1 MIKSFWYSSLHLITF
16 GAINNRIVPIL
27 TQTCINMKGQLYLI
41 PNTLGESSIERNLP
55 AETIEIIRSI
65 KYFVVENIRSARRFL
80 KKVDRNI
87 EIEELTFYVLDK
99 HTNINDIPSFLKP
112 IADGKHLGL
121 LSEAGCP
128 GVADPGA
135 DVVQLA
141 HEQKV
146 RVIPMVGPSS
156 ILLSVMA
163 SGLNGQSF
171 AFNGYLPVKKDEV
184 GKYIKHL
191 EERSIREKQ
200 TQLFIE
206 APYRNTKLLQELI
219 HSCRPQTR
227 LCIACDITLE
237 TEFIQTKTIAQWKGK
252 VPDIN
257 KRPAIF
263 LILG

>member
-1 MIKSFWYSSLHLITF
+1 
-16 GAINNRIVPIL
+16 
-27 TQTCINMKGQLYLI
+27 MKGKLYLI
-41 PNTLGESSIERNLP
+41 PNTLGESPIERNLP

-65 KYFVVENIRSARRFL
+65 KHFVVENVRSARRFL
-80 KKVDRNI
+80 KKVDKAI
-87 EIEELTFYVLDK
+87 EIDDLTFYVLDK
-99 HTNINDIPSFLKP
+99 HTNPNDIPGFLKP
-112 IADGKHLGL
+112 CHDGNKLGL

-135 DVVQLA
+135 DVVKLA
-141 HEQKV
+141 HEKKIQT
-146 RVIPMVGPSS
+146 IPLVGPSS

-171 AFNGYLPVKKDEV
+171 AFNGYIPLKKGEV
-184 GKYIKHL
+184 GKHIKHL
-191 EERSIREKQ
+191 EDRSIREKQ

-206 APYRNTKLLQELI
+206 APYRNMKVLQEIL
-219 HSCRPQTR
+219 SACRPQTR

-237 TEFIQTKTIAQWKGK
+237 TEFIQTKTIAQWKSK
-252 VPDIN
+252 LPEIN

>member
-1 MIKSFWYSSLHLITF
+1 MSFINKLVHL
-16 GAINNRIVPIL
+16 
-27 TQTCINMKGQLYLI
+27 MKGNLYLI
-41 PNTLGESSIERNLP
+41 PNTLGESPIERNLP
-55 AETIEIIRSI
+55 KDTIEIIRSI
-65 KYFVVENIRSARRFL
+65 SFFVVENIRSARRFL
-80 KKVDRNI
+80 KKVDNAI
-87 EIEELTFYVLDK
+87 EIDKLTFYVLDK
-99 HTNINDIPSFLKP
+99 HTNPNDIPGFLKP
-112 IADGKHLGL
+112 LLEGKNLGL

-135 DVVQLA
+135 DVVKLA
-141 HEQKV
+141 HEKNFN
-146 RVIPMVGPSS
+146 VIPLVGPSS

-171 AFNGYLPVKKDEV
+171 AFNGYLPLKKGEV
-184 GKYIKHL
+184 GKHIKHL

-206 APYRNTKLLQELI
+206 APYRNAKLLQELLI
-219 HSCRPQTR
+219 ACRPQTR

-237 TEFIQTKTIAQWKGK
+237 TEYIQTKTIAQWKGK

>member
-1 MIKSFWYSSLHLITF
+1 
-16 GAINNRIVPIL
+16 
-27 TQTCINMKGQLYLI
+27 MKGNLYLI
-41 PNTLGESSIERNLP
+41 PTTLGESPIERNLP
-55 AETIEIIRSI
+55 HDTIEIIRSV

-80 KKVDRNI
+80 KKVDKTI
-87 EIEELTFYVLDK
+87 EIDELTFFVLDK
-99 HTNINDIPSFLKP
+99 HTNLDDIPGFLKP
-112 IADGKHLGL
+112 MHDGHHLGM

-135 DVVQLA
+135 DIVKLA
-141 HEQKV
+141 HEKNLHV
-146 RVIPMVGPSS
+146 VPLVGPSS

-171 AFNGYLPVKKDEV
+171 AFNGYLPLKSGEV
-184 GKYIKHL
+184 AKHIKRL
-191 EERSIREKQ
+191 EERSIKESQ

-206 APYRNTKLLQELI
+206 TPYRNMKMLQELI
-219 HSCRPQTR
+219 AACRPQTR

-237 TEFIQTKTIAQWKGK
+237 TEFIQTKSIAQWKK
-252 VPDIN
+252 NMPEIN

>member
-1 MIKSFWYSSLHLITF
+1 
-16 GAINNRIVPIL
+16 
-27 TQTCINMKGQLYLI
+27 MKGQLYLI
-41 PNTLGESSIERNLP
+41 PNTLGESPIERNLP
-55 AETIEIIRSI
+55 AETIETIRSI
-65 KYFVVENIRSARRFL
+65 KHFVVENIRSARRFL
-80 KKVDRNI
+80 KKVDKDI
-87 EIEELTFYVLDK
+87 EIDELTFYVLDK
-99 HTNINDIPSFLKP
+99 HTNPNDIPGFLKP
-112 IADGKHLGL
+112 CYDGNNLGL

-135 DVVQLA
+135 DVVKLA
-141 HEQKV
+141 HEKKV
-146 RVIPMVGPSS
+146 QVIPLVGPSS

-171 AFNGYLPVKKDEV
+171 AFNGYIPLKKGEV
-184 GKYIKHL
+184 GKHIKHL

-206 APYRNTKLLQELI
+206 APYRNLKVLQEIL
-219 HSCRPQTR
+219 SACRPQTR

-237 TEFIQTKTIAQWKGK
+237 TEFIQTKTIAQWKSNI
-252 VPDIN
+252 PEIN

>member
-1 MIKSFWYSSLHLITF
+1 
-16 GAINNRIVPIL
+16 
-27 TQTCINMKGQLYLI
+27 MKGNLYLI
-41 PNTLGESSIERNLP
+41 PNTLGESPIERNLP
-55 AETIEIIRSI
+55 KDTIEIIRSI
-65 KYFVVENIRSARRFL
+65 SFFVVENIRSARRFL
-80 KKVDRNI
+80 KKVDNAI
-87 EIEELTFYVLDK
+87 EIDKLTFYVLDK
-99 HTNINDIPSFLKP
+99 HTNPNDIPGFLKP
-112 IADGKHLGL
+112 LLEGENLGL

-135 DVVQLA
+135 DVVKLA
-141 HEQKV
+141 HEKNFN
-146 RVIPMVGPSS
+146 VIPLVGPSS

-171 AFNGYLPVKKDEV
+171 AFNGYLPLKKGEV
-184 GKYIKHL
+184 GKHIKHL

-206 APYRNTKLLQELI
+206 APYRNAKLLQELLI
-219 HSCRPQTR
+219 ACRPQTR

-237 TEFIQTKTIAQWKGK
+237 TEYIQTKTIAQWKGK

>member
-1 MIKSFWYSSLHLITF
+1 MR
-16 GAINNRIVPIL
+16 GN
-27 TQTCINMKGQLYLI
+27 LYLI
-41 PNTLGESSIERNLP
+41 PNTLGESPIERNLP
-55 AETIEIIRSI
+55 HDTIEIIRST

-80 KKVDRNI
+80 KKVDKQI
-87 EIEELTFYVLDK
+87 IIDELTFFVLDK
-99 HTNINDIPSFLKP
+99 HTNPNDIPGFLKP
-112 IADGKHLGL
+112 LLDGHHLGM

-135 DVVQLA
+135 DIVKLA
-141 HEQKV
+141 HEKGLEV
-146 RVIPMVGPSS
+146 VPLVGPSS

-171 AFNGYLPVKKDEV
+171 AFNGYLPLKKGDV
-184 GKYIKHL
+184 GKQIKHL

-206 APYRNTKLLQELI
+206 TPYRNMKMLQELVTT
-219 HSCRPQTR
+219 CRPQTR

-237 TEFIQTKTIAQWKGK
+237 TEYIQTKTIAKWKGK
-252 VPDIN
+252 LPDIN

>member
-1 MIKSFWYSSLHLITF
+1 
-16 GAINNRIVPIL
+16 
-27 TQTCINMKGQLYLI
+27 MKGQLYLI
-41 PNTLGESSIERNLP
+41 PNTLGDSPIERNLP
-55 AETIEIIRSI
+55 QETIDIIRSI

-80 KKVDRNI
+80 KKVDRTI

-99 HTNINDIPSFLKP
+99 HTNINDIPSFLNP
-112 IADGKHLGL
+112 ANNGHRLGM

-135 DVVQLA
+135 DIVKLA
-141 HEQKV
+141 HSQNI
-146 RVIPMVGPSS
+146 RVIPLVGPSS

-184 GKYIKHL
+184 GKYIMHL

-206 APYRNTKLLQELI
+206 APYRNMKLLQELVKV
-219 HSCRPQTR
+219 CRPQTR

-237 TEFIQTKTIAQWKGK
+237 TELIQTKTIAQWKNK
-252 VPDIN
+252 LPDIN

>member
-1 MIKSFWYSSLHLITF
+1 M
-16 GAINNRIVPIL
+16 
-27 TQTCINMKGQLYLI
+27 MKAQLYLI
-41 PNTLGESSIERNLP
+41 PNTLGESPIEYNLP
-55 AETIEIIRSI
+55 TETIDIIRSI
-65 KYFVVENIRSARRFL
+65 KHFVVENIRSARRFL
-80 KKVDRNI
+80 KKVDKSI
-87 EIEELTFYVLDK
+87 EIDDLTFYVLDK
-99 HTNINDIPSFLKP
+99 HTNPNDIPGFLKP
-112 IADGKHLGL
+112 INDGYPLGL

-135 DVVQLA
+135 DVVKLA
-141 HEQKV
+141 HEKKIRIV
-146 RVIPMVGPSS
+146 PLVGPSS

-171 AFNGYLPVKKDEV
+171 AFNGYLPLKKGEV
-184 GKYIKHL
+184 GKFIKHL

-206 APYRNTKLLQELI
+206 APYRNMKLLQELI
-219 HSCRPQTR
+219 NTCRPQTR

-237 TEFIQTKTIAQWKGK
+237 TEYIQTKTVAQWKGK